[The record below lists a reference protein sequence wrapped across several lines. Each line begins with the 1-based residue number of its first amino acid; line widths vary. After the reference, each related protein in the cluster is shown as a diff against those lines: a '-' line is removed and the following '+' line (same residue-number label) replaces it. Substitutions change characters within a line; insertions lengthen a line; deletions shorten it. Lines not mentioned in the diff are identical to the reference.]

1 MLTPDLLWKGIIEDF
16 FPQLIAFFF
25 PGIAKEIDYDR
36 VEFLE
41 QELNQLFP
49 EREGKIRRVDKLVKV
64 WLHNGEEKWLLIHL
78 EVQSYRD
85 KEFELRMFTYA
96 YRIFDRYGRLVE
108 ALAILTDPYK
118 TYHPKAFTLKSEESK
133 TIGNYGIRYQFR
145 TYKLLDQSRE
155 ELAAS
160 DNPIALALLV
170 AYDSILKK
178 KQRKSG
184 KVPDSEQFEL
194 KTAWLRLLLE
204 KGYDR
209 EAIEKLTTFIKHY
222 LPFSKSEMI
231 VTFDKHV
238 ADQTQNKEG
247 MGIIERV
254 ENELKRMAFE
264 EGFGEGIAKGKQE
277 GKLEGKQEGKLEG
290 TKAGILLGRI
300 QSLESLLSQSLLTT
314 TRSEDLAIAFEL
326 PIEWVERIR
335 KGDIPGREEAEKF
348 LANQTG
354 SGYLDS

>member
-16 FPQLIAFFF
+16 FPQLMAFFF
-25 PGIAKEIDYDR
+25 PGLADKIDYDR

-41 QELNQLFP
+41 QELTQLFP
-49 EREGKIRRVDKLVKV
+49 EREGKDRRVDKLVKV
-64 WLHNGEEKWLLIHL
+64 WLHSGEEKWLLIHL
-78 EVQSYRD
+78 EVQGYRD
-85 KEFELRMFTYA
+85 KDFGFRMFTYA

-118 TYHPKAFTLKSEESK
+118 TYRPKAFSLKN
-133 TIGNYGIRYQFR
+133 GNSQMRYQFR
-145 TYKLLDQSRE
+145 SYKLLDQSRE

-178 KQRKSG
+178 KQRRSG

-204 KGYDR
+204 KGFDR
-209 EAIEKLTTFIKHY
+209 EAIVRLTTFIIHY
-222 LPFSKSEMI
+222 LPFSESEMI

-238 ADQTQNKEG
+238 ADQTQTKEG

-254 ENELKRMAFE
+254 ENEIKRMAFE
-264 EGFGEGIAKGKQE
+264 EGKLEGFGEGIEKGKLE
-277 GKLEGKQEGKLEG
+277 GKLEGKLLTSIQNLAALRG
-290 TKAGILLGRI
+290 T
-300 QSLESLLSQSLLTT
+300 SFFSESSNEDLTT
-314 TRSEDLAIAFEL
+314 TFQL
-326 PIEWVERIR
+326 PLEWVQRIR
-335 KGDIPGREEAEKF
+335 KGDIPGIEEVETF
-348 LANQTG
+348 LTSQNGNGHSTNF
-354 SGYLDS
+354 